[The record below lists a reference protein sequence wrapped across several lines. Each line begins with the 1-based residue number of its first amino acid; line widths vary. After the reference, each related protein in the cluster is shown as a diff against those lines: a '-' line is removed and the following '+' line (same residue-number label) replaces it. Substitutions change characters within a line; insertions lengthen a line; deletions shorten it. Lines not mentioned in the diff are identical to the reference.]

1 VTAVLYY
8 VVVAFSVAYYAVQA
22 KRVQIG
28 FVSYSTLTYAVAV
41 VMVMIP
47 GYSIIMGQSTLIVRY
62 GLSHGF
68 DRDLYLIYLAYL
80 VMLPV
85 AIVGGN
91 GRARRLYLKA
101 YPRELIRARARFLVV
116 LSIIYGILYLLW
128 LPVVPINTF
137 IKGGSSAVD
146 LAERR
151 IEVTHQQAT
160 SGQNLPLVFR
170 YWRVVIQDVSLAL
183 FTYLLLTTNRR
194 RILSMVPLG
203 ALFMFL
209 IYGAVFTL
217 EKAPLGYIVIC
228 TCIAPFLSRDNRVPT
243 GSNTHRQRST
253 RRLRYSSLLR
263 TGLLLGS
270 YIATL
275 FAMFRGFMG
284 AEMASLAQGVST
296 LWSRISAQTASTYV
310 EIQMCREMGFL
321 GFRGIDMPI
330 LKHLFDYGYT
340 NLSTSVSAILD
351 PVLASRGYVGAAGN
365 MSLASLY
372 FCFSWFSLPIFL
384 ALVFLVGYFDRL
396 FMNSIHQASGEAR
409 AVGVA
414 FYSAFSALHILAPT
428 GSLFDI
434 FAIPTIL
441 NPAVILFMV
450 PYFFLMH
457 TRFTLFRTGKPRAS

>member
-1 VTAVLYY
+1 MTAVVYY
-8 VVVAFSVAYYAVQA
+8 VVVAFSVAYYAIQA

-47 GYSIIMGQSTLIVRY
+47 GYSISMGQSTLIVRY
-62 GLSHGF
+62 GLSRGF
-68 DRDLYLIYLAYL
+68 DRDLYLIYLAYS

-116 LSIIYGILYLLW
+116 LSIMYGILYFLW

-151 IEVTHQQAT
+151 IEVTHQQA

-194 RILSMVPLG
+194 RILSMIPLG

-228 TCIAPFLSRDNRVPT
+228 ICIAPSLSRDNRVLM
-243 GSNTHRQRST
+243 GSSTHRQRST
-253 RRLRYSSLLR
+253 RRLRHSSLLR
-263 TGLLLGS
+263 AGLLLGS

-384 ALVFLVGYFDRL
+384 GLVFLVGYFDRL
-396 FMNSIHQASGEAR
+396 FMNSIRQASGEAR

-414 FYSAFSALHILAPT
+414 FYSAFSALRILAPT

-441 NPAVILFMV
+441 NPAVILFMIA
-450 PYFFLMH
+450 YFLLMH
-457 TRFTLFRTGKPRAS
+457 TRFTLFRTEERRAS